1 MAVIKIKEGYDVRP
15 QGLYVLQVKKI
26 DVRIAEKGPNAGNSF
41 LAWEDLILESPDH
54 PDLVGES
61 YSHTTPP
68 GCSPKSKYYPLFQAL
83 GAGIPEGKKELDLDT
98 DLLVGKTFIAEIIIT
113 KVNDVERNEFKN
125 IWSVEE
131 FTNLQRRT
139 DLLKQKLT
147 GGSPSQTQVVTGNTI
162 TQPVQQ
168 TQVVPEAAPQQ
179 TVFTSPNNTIFNSP
193 PQSGILTT
201 PVTQNTN
208 VNAPINTGD
217 KRLSSFPT

>member
-1 MAVIKIKEGYDVRP
+1 MAIIKLKEGYDVRP

-26 DVRIAEKGPNAGNSF
+26 DVRTAEKGPNAGNQF

-54 PDLVGES
+54 PDLVGEN

-68 GCSPKSKYYPLFQAL
+68 GCSPKSKYYPLFQTL
-83 GAGIPEGKKELDLDT
+83 GAGIPEGKKEFDLDT
-98 DLLVGKTFIAEIIIT
+98 DLLIGKTFIAEIIIT
-113 KVNDVERNEFKN
+113 KVNDTERNEFKN

-147 GGSPSQTQVVTGNTI
+147 GGTPSQTQVVTGSTM
-162 TQPVQQ
+162 TSPVQ
-168 TQVVPEAAPQQ
+168 TQVTPDVVQQQ
-179 TVFTSPNNTIFNSP
+179 TVFTPPNSSILGGGSPS
-193 PQSGILTT
+193 SILTT
-201 PVTQNTN
+201 PATQNTN

>member
-1 MAVIKIKEGYDVRP
+1 MAIVKIKEGYDVRP

-26 DVRIAEKGPNAGNSF
+26 DVRTAEKGPNAGNQF

-83 GAGIPEGKKELDLDT
+83 GAGIPEGKKEFDLDT
-98 DLLVGKTFIAEIIIT
+98 DLLTGKTFIAEIIIT
-113 KVNDVERNEFKN
+113 KVNDTERNEFKN

-147 GGSPSQTQVVTGNTI
+147 GGTPQTQVITGNTI
-162 TQPVQQ
+162 TPPVQ
-168 TQVVPEAAPQQ
+168 TQVTPDVVQQQ
-179 TVFTSPNNTIFNSP
+179 TVFTPPNSSILGSSNP
-193 PQSGILTT
+193 PSSILTP

-208 VNAPINTGD
+208 MNAPINTGD